1 MHNRRYSAAYKARIL
16 AEYETLDK
24 KGKGALLRREGL
36 YASLISEWR
45 KQRDR
50 GAFAITDERPGETL
64 EPPAPA
70 GSAAELRAELAALR
84 RENERLGAELAKVR
98 RVIELQVRLSALL
111 DQPDPTTPEGGRKSD
126 A

>member
-1 MHNRRYSAAYKARIL
+1 MATGPLAAGASGERRGRVRRYSTAYKARIL

-24 KGKGALLRREGL
+24 KGKGALLQRERL

-50 GAFAITDERPGETL
+50 GAFAADT
-64 EPPAPA
+64 PAHFQ
-70 GSAAELRAELAALR
+70 AELAALR

-98 RVIELQVRLSALL
+98 KVLELQMRLSALL
-111 DQPDPTTPEGGRKSD
+111 DQPGPITPEGEGRSRD
-126 A
+126 

>member
-1 MHNRRYSAAYKARIL
+1 MHKRRYSTAYKARIL

-24 KGKGALLRREGL
+24 KSKGALLRREGL

-50 GAFAITDERPGETL
+50 GAFAITDERPGETQ

-70 GSAAELRAELAALR
+70 AAAELRAELAALR